1 MWGLVPLFWPLLKPA
16 GAVEILAH
24 RMVWSLVF
32 VAAALAVV
40 RRWAWIGEL
49 VRQPRRLA
57 LITVA
62 AAVITV
68 NWGVYIW
75 SVNSGHVVEASL
87 GYFINPLV
95 TIAIGVLLLKE
106 RLRPVQWAAVGIGA
120 LAVVVLTVGY
130 GRPPWI
136 SLCLAFSF
144 ATYGLV
150 KKKVNLGGVESL
162 AAETAIQFLPALGY
176 LVWLGAQGESTFGA
190 EGAGHALLLAATGIV
205 TALPWSASAPRR
217 SACRCPRWGCCSTW
231 RRSSSS
237 CSASSTS
244 RRPCRRSAGPG
255 SPWCGWRSPCSPG
268 TPCAPP
274 AAPPARCPAVAPVR
288 ATRPCRRAPEGRA
301 GRRAAER
308 GGGGQGAGDQA
319 LARGRDGVVGAV
331 PYNGAHDADTYAGHA
346 GALEGRR
353 RRGRPHAQADFWA
366 AALHYVVE
374 DNSPLIEKLLAAG
387 AVPEALTVESHGRR
401 AWRDLAAVRHPD
413 DPYEEESGTG
423 RGRRLLFQRV
433 PEEKTVK
440 NRLHLDLHP
449 GVDRRDEESARLE
462 GLGARVLRR
471 VEEPSGSWV
480 VMADPE
486 GNEFCLH

>member
-32 VAAALAVV
+32 VAAALAVI

-95 TIAIGVLLLKE
+95 TIAMGVLLLKE

-136 SLCLAFSF
+136 SLVLAFSF

-176 LVWLGAQGESTFGA
+176 LVWLGSQGESTFGA

-205 TALPWSASAPRR
+205 TALPLVCFGAAAIRVPLSTLGLLQYLAPVFQFLLGIFYFKEAMPPERWAGFALVWLALTLLTWDALRTARRAARALSGHRAGADDTTVPPGAGGAVPASAPL
-217 SACRCPRWGCCSTW
+217 SEAE
-231 RRSSSS
+231 
-237 CSASSTS
+237 
-244 RRPCRRSAGPG
+244 AG
-255 SPWCGWRSPCSPG
+255 
-268 TPCAPP
+268 
-274 AAPPARCPAVAPVR
+274 VAK
-288 ATRPCRRAPEGRA
+288 
-301 GRRAAER
+301 
-308 GGGGQGAGDQA
+308 
-319 LARGRDGVVGAV
+319 
-331 PYNGAHDADTYAGHA
+331 
-346 GALEGRR
+346 ALETK
-353 RRGRPHAQADFWA
+353 P
-366 AALHYVVE
+366 
-374 DNSPLIEKLLAAG
+374 
-387 AVPEALTVESHGRR
+387 
-401 AWRDLAAVRHPD
+401 
-413 DPYEEESGTG
+413 
-423 RGRRLLFQRV
+423 
-433 PEEKTVK
+433 
-440 NRLHLDLHP
+440 
-449 GVDRRDEESARLE
+449 
-462 GLGARVLRR
+462 
-471 VEEPSGSWV
+471 
-480 VMADPE
+480 
-486 GNEFCLH
+486 